1 LLLFTDDGGLA
12 HGLMHPLV
20 HGVEKGTT
28 SSAGQQAKA
37 EEVEVEMGEE
47 EEGEEDVVKT
57 YHVVVSGLAFK
68 RKDIEWLEQLPINH
82 FTLKYDDV
90 FQYHSISGSGFEKR
104 ETNVVE
110 NDEIDQCR
118 VNSKVSSSS
127 SSSSIDGTKFNPRFI
142 PIDQEKIANLIHP
155 ESDKMLKSNISEL
168 KKKLSSRNADDD
180 DAILGGSCSLK
191 GLIWHAHFG
200 TATEQLCGLRSSLT
214 YYESKLVCIYIC
226 IHLAL
231 YTCTSVF
238 TNCAKS

>member
-20 HGVEKGTT
+20 HGAEKGTT
-28 SSAGQQAKA
+28 SVAGQQAKA
-37 EEVEVEMGEE
+37 EEVDIEIGEEE

-90 FQYHSISGSGFEKR
+90 FQYHSISGSGFEK

-110 NDEIDQCR
+110 KDEVDKFA

-127 SSSSIDGTKFNPRFI
+127 SMDGTKFNPRFI

-155 ESDKMLKSNISEL
+155 ESDKMLRSNISEL
-168 KKKLSSRNADDD
+168 KKKLSSRNADDAD
-180 DAILGGSCSLK
+180 ADAILGGSCSLK
-191 GLIWHAHFG
+191 GLLWHAHFG